1 MPTDKTRF
9 SSKSSRSK
17 LICQNLYGFLCGFL
31 FKLKHP
37 PCALKHT
44 TLTRRLPVSS
54 TIPFTSAR
62 AAAEAGIS
70 TLLSNTAPY
79 KLWTGE
85 EIAALCAIGHRTTL
99 SKGESLALTGQK
111 MAMVYLL
118 ERGVFEV
125 VVTLAN
131 GSDQALGYLHP
142 GAFIGLTHAFS
153 LIPHEETLDY
163 VAESDVSL
171 WRMPAEKFKTLMREH
186 HPIAETILAILST
199 RLGMMVDAVA
209 NNCLLGAEARVAR
222 CLLKSQRDAEFK
234 VLWAKSSTAQF
245 NVTQAQLARMLGLS
259 RQSVG
264 TILRD
269 FEQKGLITMGRQK
282 IELLNSTALR
292 ELVSGPI
299 ASVNK

>member
-1 MPTDKTRF
+1 M
-9 SSKSSRSK
+9 SS
-17 LICQNLYGFLCGFL
+17 
-31 FKLKHP
+31 P
-37 PCALKHT
+37 
-44 TLTRRLPVSS
+44 
-54 TIPFTSAR
+54 IPYTSAR
-62 AAAEAGIS
+62 AAAEASIYA
-70 TLLSNTAPY
+70 LLANTAPY
-79 KLWTGE
+79 KLWTAE
-85 EIAALCAIGHRTTL
+85 EIAALCAIGHRVTL
-99 SKGESLALTGQK
+99 IKGESLALPHQK

-142 GAFIGLTHAFS
+142 GAFVGLTHAFS
-153 LIPHEETLDY
+153 LIPHEETLDFI
-163 VAESDVSL
+163 AESDVSV
-171 WRMPAEKFKTLMREH
+171 WRMPAEKFKTLMHEH
-186 HPIAETILAILST
+186 QAIGETIMAILST

-209 NNCLLGAEARVAR
+209 NNCLLGAVARVAR

-269 FEQKGLITMGRQK
+269 FEQKGLITLGRQK
-282 IELLNSTALR
+282 IELLNASALR
-292 ELVSGPI
+292 ELVTGPV
-299 ASVNK
+299 AVANQ